1 MTDYAISVSVAT
13 VWTGPDAPREC
24 DALATAD
31 RPDVAAWA
39 ASMDTETRLDLHG
52 RTVTQALLGEPAVP
66 VEERAGW
73 IRVVLPWQPSGQD
86 SGGYPGWI
94 RASHLGA
101 AAKPGDRTVA
111 VAAPLAGCR
120 TPEGVVDLSYGTC
133 LSALES
139 DPELTTVAL
148 PDGREG
154 RLPTSRLRTPE
165 VDPTAGWATSLLD
178 SARQFLGLRYL
189 WGGTCG
195 WGLDCSGFVHLA
207 HRVLG
212 QRVPRDA
219 LDQAPA
225 AQRVELGEARPG
237 ALYFFARPGE
247 RPHHV
252 GFVTEPAAP
261 GPPAMLHAPEGTEL
275 IEEVTLS
282 SERLETLVGA
292 ASFAPGAG

>member
-1 MTDYAISVSVAT
+1 VSDYAIAVPVAT

-31 RPDVAAWA
+31 RPDVAAWT

-52 RTVTQALLGEPAVP
+52 RVATQALLGEPAVP

-86 SGGYPGWI
+86 PDGYPGWV

-111 VAAPLAGCR
+111 VAAPSADCS
-120 TPEGVVDLSYGTC
+120 TPEGVVAFSYGTC

-139 DPELTTVAL
+139 DSDLTTVAL
-148 PDGREG
+148 PDGRDG

-165 VDPTAGWATSLLD
+165 VDPAVGWAASLLD

-212 QRVPRDA
+212 RRVPRDT

-225 AQRVELGEARPG
+225 AKLVELGEARPG
-237 ALYFFARPGE
+237 ELYFFARPGE
-247 RPHHV
+247 RPYHV
-252 GFVTEPAAP
+252 GFVTEPEAP
-261 GPPAMLHAPEGTEL
+261 GRPAMLHAPEGTEL
-275 IEEVTLS
+275 IEEVALS
-282 SERLETLVGA
+282 SQRLETLVRAG
-292 ASFAPGAG
+292 SFAPEAG

>member
-1 MTDYAISVSVAT
+1 MTDYAITVPVAT

-39 ASMDTETRLDLHG
+39 ASMDTKTRLDLHG

-66 VEERAGW
+66 LEERAGW

-86 SGGYPGWI
+86 PDGYPGWV
-94 RASHLGA
+94 RAGHLGS

-111 VAAPLAGCR
+111 IATPSADCRVHDDVLA
-120 TPEGVVDLSYGTC
+120 LSYGTC
-133 LSALES
+133 LSVLEG
-139 DPELTTVAL
+139 DAELTTAAL

-154 RLPTSRLRTPE
+154 RLPTSRLRSPE
-165 VDPTAGWATSLLD
+165 DVPAVGWPASLLD

-207 HRVLG
+207 HRVHG
-212 QRVPRDA
+212 RRVPRDA
-219 LDQAPA
+219 LDQMPA
-225 AQRVELGEARPG
+225 ATPVEPDAARPG
-237 ALYFFARPGE
+237 ELYFFARPGE
-247 RPHHV
+247 PPYHV
-252 GFVTEPAAP
+252 GFVTDPETP
-261 GPPAMLHAPEGTEL
+261 GRPAMLHAPEGSGL
-275 IEEVTLS
+275 IEQVTLS
-282 SERLETLVGA
+282 SHRLETLVGA
-292 ASFAPGAG
+292 GGFEREHR